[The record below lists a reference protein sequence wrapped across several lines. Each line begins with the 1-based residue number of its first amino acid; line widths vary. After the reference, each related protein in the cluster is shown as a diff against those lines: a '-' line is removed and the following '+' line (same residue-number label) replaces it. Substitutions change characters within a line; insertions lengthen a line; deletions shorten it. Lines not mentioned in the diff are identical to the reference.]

1 MILVLTPLH
10 WPFLLCAIH
19 HPSCW
24 VSLGG
29 LFMSP
34 TALPFW
40 LLWLHF
46 FSPVS
51 ASSQDT
57 TATSLLNR
65 QLFSRVL
72 WRCPVVEANSLSFQG
87 ACFFA
92 PRPWIICMVLLKLYS
107 YLSYC
112 ALAVYVTDRFSTQN
126 MKAGMLLITFDFR
139 SGMDQAVWSTDN
151 QRMTGFQ
158 LRIEITPFSSGN
170 VRMTPKSFFSPW
182 FIILICYCDVQ
193 GGFENLQC
201 CFCIQSN
208 IGASVWGMNW
218 DQEPNIVQLIVQF
231 QQIHCQ
237 FHLISQHYHFGIR
250 NFFFFFFTQPAM
262 TGWVKKTLQFWL
274 RVFLSQEPNLWKFE
288 DVSQRETITE
298 KKRNRNLTF
307 WAVLATD
314 LKKKNVG
321 LTLTTSLA

>member
-201 CFCIQSN
+201 FFCIQSN

-218 DQEPNIVQLIVQF
+218 DQEPDIVQLIVQF

-250 NFFFFFFTQPAM
+250 NLFFFFFHSACNDRMSEKNPAVLIEGLSLTRTQSLKIWGCV
-262 TGWVKKTLQFWL
+262 TK
-274 RVFLSQEPNLWKFE
+274 RDNN
-288 DVSQRETITE
+288 RE
-298 KKRNRNLTF
+298 KKKQKSHILGSFGNRF
-307 WAVLATD
+307 
-314 LKKKNVG
+314 KKKMLV
-321 LTLTTSLA
+321 